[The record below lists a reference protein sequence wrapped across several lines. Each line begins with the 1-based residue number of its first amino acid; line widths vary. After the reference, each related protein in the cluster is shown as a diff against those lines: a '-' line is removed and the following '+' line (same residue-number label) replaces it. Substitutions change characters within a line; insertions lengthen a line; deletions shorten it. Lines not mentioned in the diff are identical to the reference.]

1 MTTTF
6 FITYILSLQFK
17 ELVYLEGTREHL
29 TLFPSLY
36 PASSVPGC
44 PSNEHCSISR
54 ELEGTGE
61 GVCLPATGCKAFKQG
76 GVGLLYLLSLQS
88 FPTVRKSKGNHYY
101 LWTSWHSWESH
112 IVLYRG
118 SWLEMRLEVTGQ
130 SPHSCYNNF
139 SCINSQLL
147 SLKKKKK
154 IPHSYSWSV
163 TKLHWFYLKK
173 RQISWI
179 WPFLSISTALV
190 HHSGNT
196 HFPLPPR
203 PVYP

>member
-88 FPTVRKSKGNHYY
+88 FPTVRKSKGNYYY

-154 IPHSYSWSV
+154 KSLTPTHGRSPNCTDSIS
-163 TKLHWFYLKK
+163 K
-173 RQISWI
+173 RDKSLESDLSF
-179 WPFLSISTALV
+179 PFL
-190 HHSGNT
+190 
-196 HFPLPPR
+196 PL
-203 PVYP
+203 

>member
-130 SPHSCYNNF
+130 SPHS
-139 SCINSQLL
+139 
-147 SLKKKKK
+147 
-154 IPHSYSWSV
+154 YSWSV